1 MSSRCWYNFKD
12 TAATASQ
19 LNIITEDKEFN
30 FFNVYHEIQGR
41 EGPLAKVYTNCQI
54 IFRNKHFGEI
64 KVTFLITWHTYLF
77 DFPSVY

>member
-1 MSSRCWYNFKD
+1 MSSRCWDNFKD
-12 TAATASQ
+12 TAATASP

-54 IFRNKHFGEI
+54 IFRNEHFGEI
-64 KVTFLITWHTYLF
+64 KVTFLIT
-77 DFPSVY
+77 